1 MKSITPRSK
10 AILTATVLDNPYI
23 PIRPTPKQAEF
34 LLYSGRE
41 CLFGGAAGPGKS
53 SGLLMS
59 ALMYVTEPDYSALI
73 LRRTYADLSLP
84 GAIMDR
90 ADEWLRSTDAQW
102 QDKTKTWTFP
112 SGATLTFGY
121 LETEND
127 KYRYQGAEFQMC
139 VAEGTPVLMAD
150 GSYKQIEN
158 INVNDNVMTLEG
170 PRPVNKTWGS
180 KISDCVKVDVYD
192 SQQNKIGE
200 QIHPIDHD
208 ILTAFGWH
216 SYASIC
222 NLFDTLEPT
231 LSRSS
236 RISSSQAVPKCLFFL
251 QNSLFRC
258 PRMQQREQ
266 DLQCPGLLG
275 CVEGGV
281 LSTGGRNYCKE
292 FVDEHQEL
300 QQPLSLCVPVVLH
313 VPSLLRGSSF
323 STGYEVRGELNATEV
338 TLDSQLNCSSCFHQ
352 CGAQFQC
359 LIDTC
364 QGVLPLSIGVVE
376 HILPCRSLDER
387 ADIPIRDRMHSTAYV
402 HPYTMDIRSSSEAVQ
417 LGSCVITPCGE
428 RVVYDISVE
437 DVHHYITYTHLVN
450 KNCAF
455 DELTQ
460 FTESQ
465 YTYLFSRL
473 RKLEGSNIPIRM
485 RSATNPGGIGGQW
498 VKDRFITQ
506 LSDDRLFIPARL
518 GDNPYLNQEQYKQ
531 SLQLLDPVTRA
542 QLEDGNWDISAKGE
556 MFQRDW
562 FEIVDQAPSCA
573 RIVRFYDKAATE
585 PTSKNPDPD
594 YTAGLKLGYDGKHYY
609 IIDLVHFRKNPGD
622 TDVTIEHTKNMDGVT
637 VSQRMEEEP
646 GSSGKSIIDTYARTI
661 FRGCDFRGVKSTG
674 SKIAR
679 AKPVSSAA
687 YNRLIKVVRA
697 PWNSTLFW
705 ELEMFPQEGAHD
717 DIVDALSGAYNELSL
732 QHPTQIPR
740 FGSGISAT
748 GGMRI

>member
-1 MKSITPRSK
+1 MKRISPKLK
-10 AILTATVLDNPYI
+10 ALLAATVLENPYI
-23 PIRPTPKQAEF
+23 PHKPTAKQAEF

-150 GSYKQIEN
+150 GSYKPIEN
-158 INVNDNVMTLEG
+158 ICLGDHVMTLEG
-170 PRPVNKTWGS
+170 PHRVNRTWGHKVS
-180 KISDCVKVDVYD
+180 ECVKVEVYD
-192 SQQNKIGE
+192 SQLKKIGE
-200 QIHPIDHD
+200 QIHPIDHR

-222 NLFDTLEPT
+222 SLFDTSEPT
-231 LSRSS
+231 LSHSS
-236 RISSSQAVPKCLFFL
+236 RISSLPLAQIYPFLSQM
-251 QNSLFRC
+251 SLFRC
-258 PRMQQREQ
+258 PLMQQREQ
-266 DLQCPGLLG
+266 DSQFPGLLG
-275 CVEGGV
+275 CAEGDA
-281 LSTGGRNYCKE
+281 LSIGGRSYCKA
-292 FVDEHQEL
+292 FVDEHQESRRL
-300 QQPLSLCVPVVLH
+300 LSLCVPVMLH
-313 VPSLLRGSSF
+313 APSLHRGSSV
-323 STGYEVRGELNATEV
+323 STGYEVRGELIGREATSN
-338 TLDSQLNCSSCFHQ
+338 SQLNCLSCFRQ

-359 LIDTC
+359 LIDTG
-364 QGVLPLSIGVVE
+364 QDVLPLLTDAVE
-376 HILPCRSLDER
+376 HIPPCCWRDEK
-387 ADIPIRDRMHSTAYV
+387 ADIPIRARMHSIEYI
-402 HPYTMDIRSSSEAVQ
+402 HPYTMDSRSSSEVVQ

-428 RVVYDISVE
+428 RIVYDISVE

-542 QLEDGNWDISAKGE
+542 QLEDGNWDIAAKGE
-556 MFQRDW
+556 MFKRKW
-562 FEIVDQAPSCA
+562 IEIVDTVPKCDKYVRYWDCA
-573 RIVRFYDKAATE
+573 STKEDN
-585 PTSKNPDPD
+585 KNDPD
-594 YTAGLKLGYDGKHYY
+594 WTVGVLMGVLKGVYYVIDVQRFREDAGESD
-609 IIDLVHFRKNPGD
+609 D
-622 TDVTIEHTKNMDGVT
+622 
-637 VSQRMEEEP
+637 RMEQQAKIDGRDVPIREEQEG
-646 GSSGKSIIDTYARTI
+646 GSSGKKIISVHSKGI
-661 FRGCDFRGVKSTG
+661 FRGYDYEGIPSSGNKVH
-674 SKIAR
+674 R
-679 AKPVSSAA
+679 AKPYSAA
-687 YNRLIKVVRA
+687 CKNGNVKMVSA
-697 PWNSTLFW
+697 PWNNMYLW
-705 ELEMFPQEGAHD
+705 ELEMFPTKGVHD
-717 DIVDALSGAYNELSL
+717 DQMDASSGAYNELCL
-732 QHPTQIPR
+732 EHTVNAKDLANLFKTKPR
-740 FGSGISAT
+740 
-748 GGMRI
+748 RP